1 MSLERI
7 EDVAALRERIAGWR
21 RQGQSIGFV
30 PTMGNLHRGHLA
42 LVSQAREQCDRVVCS
57 IFVNPTQFG
66 PNEDYGRYPRTLEA
80 DAAALDAGG
89 CDLLFLPSVQ
99 SMYPLGVERTV
110 RVEVPGLSDVLCGAF
125 RPGHFAGV
133 ATVVARLFNQVQPD
147 LAVFGRKDYQQLAVI
162 RHLVADLAFPI
173 RILAGE
179 TVREPDGLAMSSR
192 NQYLQP
198 GERATAAHIHAT
210 LLGMRERLGAGGAV
224 AEIEAWA
231 SDALASAGFR
241 VDYAV
246 LRRPVRLAEV
256 AMSGD
261 GEWVA
266 LIAARLGGTRL
277 IDNIEFSIPLG
288 GPSLEL

>member
-256 AMSGD
+256 AVSGD